1 MDRAALFSTRAYMCS
16 FDEKGIIFD
25 FTMGSAGSAAGA
37 RTDRFLRR
45 RFPTLITPRTC
56 SLFMRDRRDAHQ
68 SLQRVNVRQII
79 QRFVDGSF
87 RDECRICQALVIEQA
102 TEGLQPDGSL
112 ANILVAIELRA
123 ALGLGVVAMPHVHVA
138 QSDGALQLI
147 ERVVVSTSADDV
159 VPGDVSVA
167 GVDAGPARHE
177 VAQQVQQLCNLL
189 EVTAQRE
196 LRSCG
201 VLNQDAQ
208 VAGGQ
213 IESIRSL
220 LDGQRH
226 ALQAFFTAAAAKRSG
241 MQHQEFRLER
251 KGAFHLSAKRGN
263 RLGMKFRIAS
273 RQVHQVVGM
282 DHQRMQ
288 VILGAQPDHLV
299 TLLGRQVVGLPLP
312 RARGK
317 YLEGTAS
324 QTIGAFGCIRHSTC
338 RRGVDADAPRR
349 QLRRPRRRR
358 QQLQDVLLFGPGCL
372 GHGGSI
378 LPFRTGRPLLGRLQT
393 PLSLP
398 QTRVDGTLVSHKGLF
413 MLVVMKANASEEQV
427 RAVCQKIESYGLR
440 AHAIPGAQ
448 RTAIGITGNR
458 GEVET
463 GTFESLEG
471 VQEVIKVS
479 KPYKLVSREVK
490 AEDTIIRFPGSDA
503 SIGDNEIA
511 VIAGPCGVESHEQA
525 FAVAERVAKAG
536 ARFFRGGAYK
546 PRTSPYA
553 FQGLGE
559 LGLQILAEVRERFGL
574 LIVTEAVDHESLAL
588 VDDYADVI
596 QIGARNMQ
604 NFSLLKAAGR
614 ARKPVLLKR
623 GMSATLEEFL
633 MAAEYI
639 MSEGNY
645 NVILCE
651 RGVRTFADHTRNT
664 LDLSVV
670 PAVQRLSHLPILVD
684 PSHGTGKRNKVTPLS
699 RAAVAV
705 GADGLI
711 IEVHNDPDHALSDGN
726 QSLY

>member
-1 MDRAALFSTRAYMCS
+1 
-16 FDEKGIIFD
+16 
-25 FTMGSAGSAAGA
+25 
-37 RTDRFLRR
+37 
-45 RFPTLITPRTC
+45 
-56 SLFMRDRRDAHQ
+56 
-68 SLQRVNVRQII
+68 
-79 QRFVDGSF
+79 
-87 RDECRICQALVIEQA
+87 
-102 TEGLQPDGSL
+102 
-112 ANILVAIELRA
+112 
-123 ALGLGVVAMPHVHVA
+123 
-138 QSDGALQLI
+138 
-147 ERVVVSTSADDV
+147 
-159 VPGDVSVA
+159 
-167 GVDAGPARHE
+167 
-177 VAQQVQQLCNLL
+177 
-189 EVTAQRE
+189 
-196 LRSCG
+196 
-201 VLNQDAQ
+201 
-208 VAGGQ
+208 
-213 IESIRSL
+213 
-220 LDGQRH
+220 
-226 ALQAFFTAAAAKRSG
+226 
-241 MQHQEFRLER
+241 
-251 KGAFHLSAKRGN
+251 
-263 RLGMKFRIAS
+263 
-273 RQVHQVVGM
+273 
-282 DHQRMQ
+282 
-288 VILGAQPDHLV
+288 
-299 TLLGRQVVGLPLP
+299 
-312 RARGK
+312 
-317 YLEGTAS
+317 
-324 QTIGAFGCIRHSTC
+324 
-338 RRGVDADAPRR
+338 
-349 QLRRPRRRR
+349 
-358 QQLQDVLLFGPGCL
+358 
-372 GHGGSI
+372 
-378 LPFRTGRPLLGRLQT
+378 
-393 PLSLP
+393 
-398 QTRVDGTLVSHKGLF
+398 

-440 AHAIPGAQ
+440 AHAMPGAQ

-458 GEVET
+458 GELET
-463 GTFESLEG
+463 GTFEALEG

-479 KPYKLVSREVK
+479 KPYKLVSRDVK

-503 SIGDNEIA
+503 SIGGNELA

-623 GMSATLEEFL
+623 GMSATVEEFL

-726 QSLY
+726 QSLYPDQFDNLMKEVRQIAQVLGRTIADPVADPAARRSAGAAAD